1 MGLVG
6 YRLVHS
12 PTTNLNFH
20 WHSGTASAVR
30 ASGILS
36 EKRRHGIM
44 RVIVV
49 CKFEVMFSIR
59 EWQKAGIARLLR
71 LGKDSGAGDDV
82 DASSSWSDEWKVLLY
97 DAATR
102 AIISPLL
109 SVRELRAM
117 GVTLHLSIDAPR
129 DPIPDVSAVY
139 FVRPSASSLRAI
151 LDDAA
156 SARYRDAT
164 LHFASPLPRAAL
176 EALARGCV
184 EAGAAGRIR
193 KVTDAYLNFVALEPR
208 LFSLSLRGSYSAF
221 ASPTVTEAGIDTAV
235 EEVATGLF
243 CALSACG
250 AVPLVVAAPGGP
262 AERVAKSLDSML
274 RDHLN
279 SVGSGALGAAA
290 AAPPLPGG
298 RRPVP
303 LGLGAG
309 ARPVLLLVD
318 RGLDLAAP
326 LVHARSYRALVDDTV
341 GPIGL
346 NRVTVPDES
355 SASAH
360 SGSAIPT
367 AATTTS
373 NWISDLLLTSTGA
386 RGGEK
391 KGRMIILDPDGDA
404 FWRAHADAD
413 FPVAIE
419 AHEADVA
426 AMGARE
432 AAIRRSA
439 GDTSGLD
446 TVNNDSTGDAVD
458 GDALIGAIDSLP
470 ALLRR
475 KTVLEAHATLL
486 SGVMARVAAR
496 SIPTFCSA
504 ESASRAP
511 LDRAAVL
518 SLVRDATKGTLDDR
532 TRLAIIHLLS
542 SSAGVIDESRGA
554 SSSVGGGGGG
564 SAAVETEY
572 NALVSALRESF
583 NASQPAP
590 KTPGGAIPAP
600 DATAMAL
607 IDSALAALA
616 YAYFLRSTPGA
627 MPGARGGSAG
637 GRGGLFSAAGAL
649 LTRGFAAASRLVA
662 GADERAPLTR
672 LLAAVCEGRT
682 ALAGG
687 ALANALESFIVL
699 DARAPA
705 TSSST
710 RSFGSYLA
718 ATTAAANLAAGGT
731 APASGLL
738 ASGAHFKNAFV
749 FVVGGGSYE
758 EYADVQRYAGGAG
771 GGGAVPRTIVYGAT
785 EMTSPSGFLAELAAL
800 GAAQK

>member
-1 MGLVG
+1 
-6 YRLVHS
+6 
-12 PTTNLNFH
+12 
-20 WHSGTASAVR
+20 
-30 ASGILS
+30 
-36 EKRRHGIM
+36 
-44 RVIVV
+44 
-49 CKFEVMFSIR
+49 MFSIR

-71 LGKDSGAGDDV
+71 LGKDSGTNDDV

-139 FVRPSASSLRAI
+139 FVRPSAGSLRAI

-250 AVPLVVAAPGGP
+250 AVPLIVAAPGGP
-262 AERVAKSLDSML
+262 AERVARVLDSML

-309 ARPVLLLVD
+309 ARPVLLLLD

-355 SASAH
+355 SASVH
-360 SGSAIPT
+360 NGSTIPT
-367 AATTTS
+367 ATAAAS
-373 NWISDLLLTSTGA
+373 NWISDLLLTSTGT

-391 KGRMIILDPDGDA
+391 KGRVISLDPDGDA

-439 GDTSGLD
+439 GDSSGGLD
-446 TVNNDSTGDAVD
+446 SMNDSTGDAVD

-511 LDRAAVL
+511 LERVAVL
-518 SLVRDATKGTLDDR
+518 SLVRDATKGTLEDR

-554 SSSVGGGGGG
+554 SSGVGGGGGG
-564 SAAVETEY
+564 AAAMESEY

-583 NASQPAP
+583 TASQPAP
-590 KTPGGAIPAP
+590 KTPGGALIAP
-600 DATAMAL
+600 DAAAIAL
-607 IDSALAALA
+607 IDNALAALA

-627 MPGARGGSAG
+627 MPGARGGSGVG
-637 GRGGLFSAAGAL
+637 GSGGLFSAAGAL

-672 LLAAVCEGRT
+672 LIAAVCEGRT

-699 DARAPA
+699 DARAPST

-710 RSFGSYLA
+710 RSFGSYIA
-718 ATTAAANLAAGGT
+718 ATTAAANVAAGGT

-758 EYADVQRYAGGAG
+758 EYADVQRYAGGGG

-800 GAAQK
+800 GASQK